1 MTPKEI
7 ERLKACSQEIAEI
20 LYRHTS
26 EHELADLDGIEKS
39 VRRQMLEHVSPE
51 VAFFYRNS
59 NWHDPRKSENGQEP
73 GGFIENSSEAG
84 GTTESQ
90 TPDSFEWV
98 TGKGMSAIECKRV
111 ISSRRSRH

>member
-26 EHELADLDGIEKS
+26 EHELVDLDGIEKS

-51 VAFFYRNS
+51 VAFFL
-59 NWHDPRKSENGQEP
+59 
-73 GGFIENSSEAG
+73 
-84 GTTESQ
+84 SQ
-90 TPDSFEWV
+90 LELARPKE
-98 TGKGMSAIECKRV
+98 E
-111 ISSRRSRH
+111 